1 MSGLSR
7 SSARP
12 RLGSAV
18 IAAVLYA
25 ASAVVVPVVHA
36 RTEVLRST
44 SEVEAQHTQQCPR
57 LHAEASCLV
66 CSTFQFRTP
75 LPRAFASAGPH
86 RVCPTG
92 GARQTLIISREGPS
106 QHLVRAPPAR

>member
-44 SEVEAQHTQQCPR
+44 SEVEAELPR
-57 LHAEASCLV
+57 LQHVPVPHSPPASARAR
-66 CSTFQFRTP
+66 QFGPGLPDRRTP
-75 LPRAFASAGPH
+75 RDADP
-86 RVCPTG
+86 
-92 GARQTLIISREGPS
+92 
-106 QHLVRAPPAR
+106 